1 MVREISDESEIQAP
15 AAKVWKLYG
24 GLEIAKFIPV
34 HLPNLIH
41 KIEVLEGDGGEGTLL
56 HVTFA
61 HGLGGPT
68 SYKEKFVKID
78 NENRI
83 KIAEMVEGGYLDL
96 GFTLYKFRVEIIEK
110 SEESCIVKSS
120 VEYELEEEATSNISL
135 ASVQSLVV
143 IAQAV
148 NKYFLN
154 TTHQPHLKD
163 DA

>member
-1 MVREISDESEIQAP
+1 
-15 AAKVWKLYG
+15 
-24 GLEIAKFIPV
+24 
-34 HLPNLIH
+34 
-41 KIEVLEGDGGEGTLL
+41 
-56 HVTFA
+56 
-61 HGLGGPT
+61 
-68 SYKEKFVKID
+68 
-78 NENRI
+78 
-83 KIAEMVEGGYLDL
+83 MVEGGYLDL